1 MARLLSEQEQLRRTA
16 LEKLRGLGIDPYPAA
31 EYTVTHHAKDLASSY
46 TEGAEGFEHVRIAGR
61 LMTKRIMGKASFA
74 VLTDATGELQI
85 YVNRDEICPDED
97 KTMYNDVF
105 KKLLDIGDFLGV
117 EGHMF
122 TTQTGEMSLHVKKL
136 EVLSKSLRP
145 LPVVKKDADGK
156 IYDQLTDPEIRYRQR
171 YVDLVVNPEVK
182 EIFRKRKRVISTMRN
197 IFDDAGY
204 MEVET
209 PILQPIP
216 GGAAAR
222 PFITHH
228 NALDTPLY
236 LRIANELYLK
246 RLIVGGFEG
255 VYEFAKDFRNEGMD
269 KTHNPEF
276 TVMEIYVAYKDY
288 HWMMKFVE
296 NMLEKVATAVNGTT
310 DATIGENIVSFKAP
324 YARVP
329 ILEAIKEHTGL
340 DLSGKTEDEVREAAK
355 SIGLEV
361 DETMGKENLSMKSSA
376 KNVRNTTSNPPTSP
390 TTQ

>member
-1 MARLLSEQEQLRRTA
+1 M
-16 LEKLRGLGIDPYPAA
+16 P
-31 EYTVTHHAKDLASSY
+31 TVK
-46 TEGAEGFEHVRIAGR
+46 V
-61 LMTKRIMGKASFA
+61 
-74 VLTDATGELQI
+74 
-85 YVNRDEICPDED
+85 
-97 KTMYNDVF
+97 
-105 KKLLDIGDFLGV
+105 
-117 EGHMF
+117 
-122 TTQTGEMSLHVKKL
+122 
-136 EVLSKSLRP
+136 
-145 LPVVKKDADGK
+145 
-156 IYDQLTDPEIRYRQR
+156 YDQLTDPEIRYRQR
-171 YVDLVVNPEVK
+171 YVDLVVNPGVK
-182 EIFRKRKRVISTMRN
+182 EIFRKRNRVISTMRR

-296 NMLEKVATAVNGTT
+296 NMLEEVATAVNGTT
-310 DATIGENIVSFKAP
+310 DATIGENTVSFQSAVRASSYPRGHQRAHRFRSKRQDRKRS
-324 YARVP
+324 AR
-329 ILEAIKEHTGL
+329 
-340 DLSGKTEDEVREAAK
+340 SGEIYR
-355 SIGLEV
+355 S
-361 DETMGKENLSMKSSA
+361 
-376 KNVRNTTSNPPTSP
+376 
-390 TTQ
+390 